1 MAGDSRRTKTEKQAN
16 DFDLKL
22 YNLVCEAD
30 RLADQPHLGN
40 KWRGIA
46 ESLRV
51 IIRPAVR
58 AMMNPYD
65 RKETE

>member
-1 MAGDSRRTKTEKQAN
+1 MAGDKRRTKTEQQAD
-16 DFDLKL
+16 DFDLQL
-22 YNLVCEAD
+22 FRLMSQAQ
-30 RLADQPHLGN
+30 RLADQPRLGN

-46 ESLRV
+46 RALSAV
-51 IIRPAVR
+51 RPDVR

>member
-1 MAGDSRRTKTEKQAN
+1 MPLGDRRRTKTEMQAN

-22 YNLVCEAD
+22 FNLMRAAQD
-30 RLADQPHLGN
+30 LADQPRLGN

-46 ESLRV
+46 NSLAAAR
-51 IIRPAVR
+51 REVR
-58 AMMNPYD
+58 GMMNPYD